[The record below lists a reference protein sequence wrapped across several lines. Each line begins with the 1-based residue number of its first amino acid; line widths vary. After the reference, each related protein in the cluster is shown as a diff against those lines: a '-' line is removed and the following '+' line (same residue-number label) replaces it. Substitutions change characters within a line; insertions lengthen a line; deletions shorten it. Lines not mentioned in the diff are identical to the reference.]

1 MKLMSFWSKFFI
13 ALAITILATTG
24 AVVGVF
30 AGQKEQIDMGGSIKY
45 TVPYF
50 TVEFL
55 NYDDTVFETQ
65 QVSYGHDATKPA
77 TDPTRPGY
85 TFKSWTD
92 YTNITKDRS
101 VTANWIKN
109 EAYLT
114 EYVKWQAIV
123 NASAVGSQ
131 ANIEQIEFVSSVPSG
146 ATLIGSVGGT
156 DATASRVWT
165 EDCGIFDVKAYY
177 TTLASGKYKVSFYAP
192 CTIYAPNNCNY
203 LFSYSVSAK
212 RLTNLTSISFGN
224 FDTGNV
230 THMSGMFDGCKALTS
245 LNLSSFNTSNV
256 TDMPQMFSGCAALTS
271 LNLSNFDTSK
281 VTDMAWMFDGCSS
294 LSSLDVSGFDTSKV
308 TNMAQ
313 MFRGC
318 SKLTSLNI
326 SNFNTS
332 NVTDMR
338 CIFYDCSKLNSLD
351 LSNFNTSKVINMLY
365 MFYNCSKLTSI
376 DLSSF
381 DTSKVTTVAGLFFNC
396 SALISLNVSSFN
408 VSNVTSMTQ
417 MFYKCSKLTS
427 LNLSSFDMSNT
438 TSTSDMLKGCSS
450 LTEIKTP
457 KAIGSAAVDLPS
469 SNWRNEANPAAGAYS
484 KIESSMLTSGSI
496 TLRPGY
502 FINLNAEYPR
512 AGLETSDP
520 LYYIS
525 GSFQTQRPESYASA
539 LGSEYQ
545 GLNTTVAY
553 NSNYIQ
559 VLPKDP
565 NLWTTVGTN
574 KIQTTMYIW
583 GNSQYT
589 IRVPE
594 GYFMQIVQYAYDG
607 TVVGESW
614 TFGNEYVSDGE
625 QNDDGGS
632 IFTHTKA
639 YKLQVTLWNTGKTVK
654 PSSITTSA
662 LSSLYITMESDEV
675 VNVWYGH
682 EIPMPRVYVLGMTY
696 SDRMEGTGFTTSTKD
711 NTLFIS
717 YATPAS
723 VGTSTHWE
731 IMAPTIYNLYL
742 KTGNAT
748 YNGQKGTIKL
758 GEGYAGQRIWGDLS
772 RIIEPDG
779 YSLTKFTQASGSKGT
794 FVTSNGGSSS
804 LTIAELIDA
813 QDQEFG
819 YTMGPGD
826 ATIQF
831 KFTKNTL
838 SYLLKTWQTALSSAN
853 SNFTNILSIEFTN
866 TKPTGTGYTTI
877 SVGASAANGLYAY
890 YPINKEPINDV
901 TAYIKTNSSDSSKY
915 DVIIYSP
922 CTIYAPI
929 DSSNLF
935 YECLYT
941 KTFKLAKLNTS
952 NVTNMQGMFSS
963 CMDAETIDLSGF
975 NTSKVTNMS
984 SMFYFDGGSV
994 TTLDVSSFD
1003 TSNVTDMS
1011 LMFALSD
1018 NYSLTSIIF
1027 SSKFVTT
1034 KVTNMNSMFSGC
1046 NALKSLDLSTFDT
1059 SNISSSSTT
1068 LFSGCESLEFL
1079 TTPKTTGEVEIPLL
1093 GTWIRNDSS
1102 SLAKNGTSYISLL
1115 PNETETYPLRRVSF
1129 LPEGSIWQAAIS
1141 SGIGNANSN
1150 IRTIIFTDVEP
1161 EDRYS
1166 GVYVS
1171 GESLF
1176 NIGALSLNSQTA
1188 DGSWLQVFIKK
1199 YSTSDL
1205 YDLVFYSKFPIYA
1218 PSSSTRLFSNLSDP
1232 LTNLESIEFGNFNTD
1247 FVSYWTAMFS
1257 GASSLT
1263 KLNLSK
1269 FDLTSLRVDNGMIS
1283 SCTSLTEIKTPKAI
1297 GSTSVNLPTIS
1308 GKYWFDESTLTA
1320 YTQLNSTNT
1329 NKTLVLSS
1337 GYSFLRKDWK
1347 TISTIRSL
1355 LSNSSSSLTS
1365 IIFTNTIPTDTTY
1378 NSISVGA
1385 TNSSGTTAYSSR
1397 TGIFDVTLYY
1407 VQSGSTITKCVFYS
1421 PVTIYMPT
1429 DASSLFNFSSLTELD
1444 FSCSSFKFTTT
1455 ANNTITACTK
1465 LTKITR
1471 PLEVGS
1477 AEIQLPVI
1485 EGYQWQ
1491 TRYRV
1496 GSRWYTITYETLPA
1510 KQKNPR
1516 FPNSYFK
1523 TIDLAAK

>member
-1 MKLMSFWSKFFI
+1 MSFWSKFFI

-65 QVSYGHDATKPA
+65 QVAYGKDAVAPA
-77 TDPTRPGY
+77 NNPTRPGH
-85 TFKSWTD
+85 TFNGWTD
-92 YTNITKDRS
+92 YTNITQDRR
-101 VTANWIKN
+101 VTANWTKN
-109 EAYLT
+109 EAYLLT
-114 EYVKWQAIV
+114 AYNWHDRLYSAIGRSVSNIKSILFTNDLTKIPSGITAISVGATTNEGTTAWAEGCGVFDVEAYVKPNGSLYDIV
-123 NASAVGSQ
+123 FYSPYS
-131 ANIEQIEFVSSVPSG
+131 IYSPKDSSSFFEDFSSLSSIDFSNF
-146 ATLIGSVGGT
+146 ATDYVT
-156 DATASRVWT
+156 D
-165 EDCGIFDVKAYY
+165 
-177 TTLASGKYKVSFYAP
+177 
-192 CTIYAPNNCNY
+192 
-203 LFSYSVSAK
+203 
-212 RLTNLTSISFGN
+212 
-224 FDTGNV
+224 
-230 THMSGMFDGCKALTS
+230 MSGMFINCSSLTSLNVTGFVTTNVTTMDSMFSSCSSLTSLDVSKFSTVNVKHFSRMFTFCSNIKSLNLSNFSTQSATEMLAMFNECSSLTSLNISTFNTSKVTDMYGMFKNCSSLTS
-245 LNLSSFNTSNV
+245 LNLSPFNMSNV
-256 TDMPQMFSGCAALTS
+256 VNAERMLA
-271 LNLSNFDTSK
+271 
-281 VTDMAWMFDGCSS
+281 GCS
-294 LSSLDVSGFDTSKV
+294 G
-308 TNMAQ
+308 
-313 MFRGC
+313 
-318 SKLTSLNI
+318 
-326 SNFNTS
+326 
-332 NVTDMR
+332 
-338 CIFYDCSKLNSLD
+338 
-351 LSNFNTSKVINMLY
+351 
-365 MFYNCSKLTSI
+365 
-376 DLSSF
+376 
-381 DTSKVTTVAGLFFNC
+381 
-396 SALISLNVSSFN
+396 
-408 VSNVTSMTQ
+408 
-417 MFYKCSKLTS
+417 
-427 LNLSSFDMSNT
+427 
-438 TSTSDMLKGCSS
+438 

-457 KAIGSAAVDLPS
+457 KAIGSEIVDLPS
-469 SNWRNEANPAAGAYS
+469 SNWRNEANPAAGVYS
-484 KIESSMLTSGSI
+484 IIESSMLTSGSI

-502 FINLNAEYPR
+502 AINLAAENPR
-512 AGLETSDP
+512 TGETDN
-520 LYYIS
+520 LGYRD
-525 GSFQTQRPESYASA
+525 GVFKTQNNEWFHELFQQN
-539 LGSEYQ
+539 YQ
-545 GLNTTVAY
+545 DINYTVA
-553 NSNYIQ
+553 NNANYIQ
-559 VLPKDP
+559 LLPKDP
-565 NLWTTVGTN
+565 SLWTTVGTN

-583 GNSQYT
+583 GNSQYAV
-589 IRVPE
+589 RVPE

-614 TFGNEYVSDGE
+614 TFGNEYVSDG
-625 QNDDGGS
+625 QPNDVQTS
-632 IFTHTKA
+632 INTHTKA

-696 SDRMEGTGFTTSTKD
+696 SDRMEGTGFTTSTKN

-731 IMAPTIYNLYL
+731 IMTPTIYNLYL

-772 RIIEPDG
+772 RIIEPEG

-794 FVTSNGGSSS
+794 FITSYGGSSS

-935 YECLYT
+935 YDCLYT

-1034 KVTNMNSMFSGC
+1034 KVTDMNSMFSGC

-1218 PSSSTRLFSNLSDP
+1218 PSSSTRLFSHLSDP
-1232 LTNLESIEFGNFNTD
+1232 LTNLQSIEFGNFNTD

-1257 GASSLT
+1257 GASSLK
-1263 KLNLSK
+1263 KLDLSK

-1297 GSTSVNLPTIS
+1297 GSTAVLLPS
-1308 GKYWFDESTLTA
+1308 KNGYYWFDESTFNT
-1320 YTQLNSTNT
+1320 YTQITSSNT
-1329 NKTLVLSS
+1329 NKTLILSS

-1355 LSNSSSSLTS
+1355 LSNSSTSLTS
-1365 IIFTNTIPTDTTY
+1365 IIFTNTIPTDATY
-1378 NSISVGA
+1378 KTLSVG
-1385 TNSSGTTAYSSR
+1385 TIDPNGTTAYSSR

-1407 VQSGSTITKCVFYS
+1407 ILSNDNNITKCVFYS